1 MTKQIIFE
9 DTERWSPEAGVDAL
23 ANAIKTTLGRK
34 GRIGLA
40 LAIVIFAVFMGLVSA
55 PDRREAVVVKA
66 DLENVGAYTTA
77 SSVTGINYAVD
88 SGRLFAGHP
97 GEWRKINMPDGVI
110 VGAIAIDA
118 SRPTDVYVGAA
129 NQLVVYH
136 SSNRG
141 QSWMRVPLNNTG
153 VGGVTTLAMDSV
165 NRVLYAGTDTA
176 GVFRLRDVG
185 SSMIAGGQVAFDTPI
200 VQVVTDNTGAGLA
213 FVRTTMD
220 LYHAEDSGFT

>member
-23 ANAIKTTLGRK
+23 ANAVKTALGRK

-66 DLENVGAYTTA
+66 GLENVGAYTTA
-77 SSVTGINYAVD
+77 SSVSGINYAVD

-97 GEWRKINMPDGVI
+97 GEWRKINLPDGVI

-118 SRPTDVYVGAA
+118 SRPADVYVGAA

-176 GVFRLRDVG
+176 GLFRLRDVG
-185 SSMIAGGQVAFDTPI
+185 SSMTAGGQVAFDTPI

>member
-9 DTERWSPEAGVDAL
+9 DTERWNPEAGVDAL
-23 ANAIKTTLGRK
+23 ANVVKTALGRK

-118 SRPTDVYVGAA
+118 SRPADVYVGAA

-153 VGGVTTLAMDSV
+153 VGGVTTLAMDSI